1 MKDRS
6 FFDTNI
12 ILYAYSKIRNTKKEI
27 ANDIIF
33 SSENNNNIIISNQV
47 INEFINIAYKK
58 FKLDSKQIEN
68 AILELDNC
76 FNIVNFGLIAQI
88 KALSIKEKYKFQ
100 YYDSL
105 IIATALENG
114 CTILY
119 TEDMQHNQIIENQ
132 LKIINP
138 FIIK

>member
-1 MKDRS
+1 MKGRI

-12 ILYAYSKIRNTKKEI
+12 ILYAYSEVKDLKKEV
-27 ANDIIF
+27 ANSKIF
-33 SSENNNNIIISNQV
+33 SYQV
-47 INEFINIAYKK
+47 INEFIIHISSKK
-58 FKLDSKQIEN
+58 LKQNSKQIEGV
-68 AILELDNC
+68 ILELDNC
-76 FNIVNFGLIAQI
+76 FTIVSFDTMTQI

-105 IIATALENG
+105 ILATALENN

-119 TEDMQHNQIIENQ
+119 SEDMQHNQIIENQ

-138 FIIK
+138 LI